1 MRENFQPE
9 SGVSWVLQGGVPII
23 SGGYLLGALGVSGA
37 PGGERD
43 EDCAHRALDE
53 IQERLEFAE

>member
-1 MRENFQPE
+1 MRENFQAE
-9 SGVSWVLQGGVPII
+9 SRVSWYYRGGVHHL
-23 SGGYLLGALGVSGA
+23 GGYLLGALGVSGA

-43 EDCAHRALDE
+43 EDCAHRALEE

>member
-9 SGVSWVLQGGVPII
+9 SRVSWYSGMCAYHLRGV
-23 SGGYLLGALGVSGA
+23 LLGALGVSGA

-43 EDCAHRALDE
+43 EDCAHRALEE

>member
-1 MRENFQPE
+1 MRENFQAE
-9 SGVSWVLQGGVPII
+9 SRVSWYYRGVSIT
-23 SGGYLLGALGVSGA
+23 SGGYLMGALGVSGE

-43 EDCAHRALDE
+43 EDCAHRALEE